1 MQVKNAYTES
11 PADVEPGDQFL
22 FVIKAIVTVH
32 GKYKLYRCP
41 WQPGVKLLHEG
52 LDSMEVLNEDV
63 PQGDKIYGDSIE
75 RDIFPILG
83 RAGLKRED

>member
-1 MQVKNAYTES
+1 MKVKNAYTEN

-22 FVIKAIVTVH
+22 FVIKAIVTSE
-32 GKYKLYRCP
+32 GTYRIYRCP
-41 WQPGVKLLHEG
+41 WQSGVKLLYESIDPQEI
-52 LDSMEVLNEDV
+52 LDEDV